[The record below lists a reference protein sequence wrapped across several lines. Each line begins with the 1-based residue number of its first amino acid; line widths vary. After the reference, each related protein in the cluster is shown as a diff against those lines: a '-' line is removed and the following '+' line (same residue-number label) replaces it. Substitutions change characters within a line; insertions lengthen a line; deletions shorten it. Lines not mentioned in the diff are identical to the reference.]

1 MAALNCHCEL
11 MFIAR
16 FQEWD
21 EKAKKAKEKYQK
33 DLAAYN
39 AQKKEDGGTP
49 KKSKTISDSFSKKSP
64 KPQKQSTSSPSKFK
78 SKEFI
83 ESSEDDSSDD
93 EGSKKKKTPSKSK
106 EDDSED
112 EESEAEMTDDESEG
126 SDSD

>member
-1 MAALNCHCEL
+1 MAALNRLSEL
-11 MFIAR
+11 MSFAR

-49 KKSKTISDSFSKKSP
+49 KKSKTVSDSFSKKSP

-83 ESSEDDSSDD
+83 ESSEDDSSD
-93 EGSKKKKTPSKSK
+93 
-106 EDDSED
+106 
-112 EESEAEMTDDESEG
+112 EEVRSFYSY
-126 SDSD
+126 